1 MNKAYQ
7 AYSKASHTVPKTK
20 QIVMLY
26 DGIIRNLQ
34 QAREAMEKNDIEQRY
49 NKLVKASEII
59 IGLQSCLDYDQGKD
73 AAQVLYDF
81 YSSLDSRIIGL
92 HRTNNVDTC
101 QQMIDEVKEIRT
113 MWHNI
118 DQGQVEENQSTVQGN
133 DQNPEP
139 AQTEAEAEALAEAMS
154 PKQSDGDSANGS
166 GVAVSA

>member
-7 AYSKASHTVPKTK
+7 AYSRANHTVPKTQ

-34 QAREAMEKNDIEQRY
+34 QAKEAMEQQNIEQRY

-59 IGLQSCLDYDQGKD
+59 IGLQSCLDYDQGQQ

-92 HRTNNVDTC
+92 HRTSDVVMC
-101 QQMIDEVKEIRT
+101 QSLIDEVKEMRT

-118 DQGQVEENQSTVQGN
+118 DQGNIEANQQMASESADAMAPSPQS
-133 DQNPEP
+133 
-139 AQTEAEAEALAEAMS
+139 EAEALEAAVS
-154 PKQSDGDSANGS
+154 PEPPETGGPNDS

>member
-7 AYSKASHTVPKTK
+7 AYSRANHTVPKTQ

-34 QAREAMEKNDIEQRY
+34 QAKEAMEQNNIEQRY

-59 IGLQSCLDYDQGKD
+59 IGLQSCLDYDQGQQ

-92 HRTNNVDTC
+92 HRTNDAGAC
-101 QQMIDEVKEIRT
+101 QSLIDEVKEMRT

-118 DQGQVEENQSTVQGN
+118 DQGNIEANQ
-133 DQNPEP
+133 EM
-139 AQTEAEAEALAEAMS
+139 AQSSEAAAPTEQSEAEALEAAVS
-154 PKQSDGDSANGS
+154 PKPSDGDKPNDS